1 MVTLPLEIKA
11 IKFSTK
17 AIQDIEKFFTTRL
30 VGGNSPQAPKTTPG
44 SIVGDIFRGGLSTVG
59 DIFGG
64 LYHGNVSE
72 LGRGLSMGY
81 EPINN
86 IVNDVTNSLASQ
98 NKKSNHTVTVKVK

>member
-1 MVTLPLEIKA
+1 M
-11 IKFSTK
+11 
-17 AIQDIEKFFTTRL
+17 
-30 VGGNSPQAPKTTPG
+30 GGNSPKAPKTTPG

-64 LYHGNVSE
+64 VYHGDFSE
-72 LGRGLSMGY
+72 LSRGLSMGY

-86 IVNDVTNSLASQ
+86 IVKDITNSLASQ